1 LRPPASVRPLAAAL
15 LIAAA
20 AIVLPWRLLAG
31 ERMTS
36 ETNDMAR
43 SAVGGAGGTAGSAT
57 GNNRLDAAFGEEVG
71 GSSVATSAN
80 RLAPGFVQAFSFP
93 GTVSG
98 LTALD
103 DVTVSSVTLQW
114 TSPGLDGLRGSLAH
128 GSSYYIRVASHQ
140 VAGTF
145 TQFSSATIV
154 FSTAGTSPGATVST
168 VAVGLQP
175 NTTYWWRLWTKDPA
189 GGLSYASEISTF
201 VTLALP
207 VGLQDESFVEVHFT
221 SVAAQWVPRPSLLQ
235 DVSSMS
241 AAGYRVVA
249 SSTNF
254 GAIQPGGVISSS
266 ETANVTLSTLTVS
279 DPGLV
284 VDKTYY
290 FRAASLN
297 WAGQPNWTV
306 LGTTDTK
313 FQVNVPLPGDP
324 PYLNLSTGSMTASWE
339 RNGNPGDTRYD
350 ADASNTFDFSGDVTS
365 TGTYNLFYSSGGLN
379 ANTTYYFRVYATTR
393 ATSSAYASL
402 ASTMTWAFAPAQA
415 PAPLAGVFESSL
427 TVRWLHNGN
436 AVGFSSYSI
445 VATTSPAYPNSD
457 DGNMVLLSTVPRGS
471 DPMATVSGLE
481 PNTSYYLFGAGVNWV
496 GAQGEFVALG
506 STATRPVPPS
516 TVVYDEISFSSAV
529 AGWVIVGNPLGV
541 TTYTVTMSTVSGLPR
556 GGEWDVTLSTVPDS
570 SPVLLE
576 MTGLQLNATYHLFV
590 TAVGHSHE
598 AFVVGETSATM
609 AAPPGVSPD
618 VEVYDPVTTS
628 DFTLNWSSGSADPG
642 YDAMPQW
649 TTYYADIADNPSFSP
664 VLASS
669 RTFNRSAPFTGLSVN
684 TTYYARVAAF
694 SHHHGALTDYA
705 DFGSTATMAAAPV
718 TVATTFNEVSF
729 SSAIVSWGRN
739 GNPVSVT
746 TYTVAFSSG
755 YVYPNELPD
764 NIEVTTAPAG
774 GVLSATVDGLASN
787 TTYTM
792 FVRAINHKGAETA
805 WVNFGSTRT
814 LFSPKTWT
822 GGGGNGLWNTGTNWS
837 PNGAPTKTDAVTIP
851 IAANISA
858 IGTQIAFSSLTLG
871 SPANPVV
878 ALTLSTTISNGGSVL
893 IYKNSGLTQ
902 STTRQ
907 LLFDG
912 DFTMLSGSS
921 LSHRSLLIGTSIS
934 SVNIAVTGTFDL
946 QAGATIAVSSRG
958 YAGGV
963 TNGGVGVGPGP
974 GLGSATSNGGG
985 SGGGHGGAGGASAA
999 GAGGAAYD
1007 SLTNPIDAGSGGGGG
1022 DFASGT
1028 NTGGPGGGAVLI
1040 SAGTMIIDGRIEA
1053 LGASGGPGSGTAAR
1067 GAGGGGS
1074 GGAVNLTAA
1083 NFSGAGSI
1091 LVQGGAGG
1099 ADTNAGLEPGGGGG
1113 GGRAAITVTASG
1125 VTCAIVPFTA
1135 GGASGGGTSGA
1146 GSAGTYNTVDSLAA
1160 PQNLAGTAIS
1170 ATSIQWTWSLTTGAT
1185 DYQLF
1190 SSTGGP
1196 MSPPLGAVDNFTVP
1210 DLAVNT
1216 TASLYVQARA
1226 CGANVADSSPAE
1238 ASTLAQAPTATAASF
1253 PQVNLSSMSV
1263 SWTANSNP
1271 VNVTSYTV
1279 VLTPN
1284 PVFPNADPG
1293 NVFQS
1298 TLPAGTALE
1307 ATMYPLDPNT
1317 TYYLFVAAMN
1327 HAGLLTSYVDLS
1339 ASAATRA
1346 LPVGTQDE
1354 GFVTVDFGSAAAQ
1367 WIARPSLAQD
1377 VSSMSAGGYVVE
1389 ASSTNFG
1396 SLTPGGAIYS
1406 STTWNVLLSTLTV
1419 AIVPAPAN
1427 LCDTHYF
1434 RAAAL
1439 NWAGLPTQYT
1449 SLGSTRAP
1457 ADYGV
1462 AVAIMDLNL
1471 GGVAVNT
1478 EQVITQSLQLSNVA
1492 CPVTYHLMVT
1502 TVTPGSLW
1510 SVETTS
1516 GTETFTV
1523 QAMFNSV
1530 EPALA
1535 DFEDADTFTDVRV
1548 PSSPTVFAG
1557 DQTGVEVPVTE
1568 NRLLWFKLGMPRS
1581 VSTIEDQDIR
1591 ITVYAYPP

>member
-1 LRPPASVRPLAAAL
+1 LRRPASARPLAAAL

-43 SAVGGAGGTAGSAT
+43 SAVGGAGGTSGSAT
-57 GNNRLDAAFGEEVG
+57 SNNRLDAAFGEEIA

-93 GTVSG
+93 GTVTG
-98 LTALD
+98 LTTLD

-114 TSPGLDGLRGSLAH
+114 TAPGLDGFRGSLAH

-189 GGLSYASEISTF
+189 GGMSYASDISTF

-254 GAIQPGGVISSS
+254 GALQPGGVISSS
-266 ETANVTLSTLTVS
+266 ETPNVTLSTLTVS

-324 PYLNLSTGSMTASWE
+324 PYLNLSTGSMTAAWE

-350 ADASNTFDFSGDVTS
+350 ADASNTPGFSGEVTS

-393 ATSSAYASL
+393 ATSSAYAPL
-402 ASTMTWAFAPAQA
+402 ASTMTWAFAPAEA
-415 PAPLAGVFESSL
+415 ATPLAGVFESSL

-436 AVGFSSYSI
+436 GAGVSTYSV

-457 DGNMVLLSTVPRGS
+457 DGTVILLSTMPKGS
-471 DPMATVSGLE
+471 DPMSTVSGLV
-481 PNTSYYLFGAGVNWV
+481 PNTTYFLFGSGVNFV
-496 GAQGEFVALG
+496 GAQGEFVLLG

-516 TVVYDEISFSSAV
+516 TVVYDEVSFSSAV

-541 TTYTVTMSTVSGLPR
+541 TTYTVTLSTVTGLPR
-556 GGEWDVTLSTVPDS
+556 GGEWDVVVSTVPDA
-570 SPVLLE
+570 SPVLIEL
-576 MTGLQLNATYHLFV
+576 TGLQLNATYQLSV
-590 TAVGHSHE
+590 TAVGHAHA

-609 AAPPGVSPD
+609 AAIPGVSPD
-618 VEVYDPVTTS
+618 VEVYDPVTTTA
-628 DFTLNWSSGSADPG
+628 FTLNWSSGTADPG
-642 YDAMPQW
+642 YDAPAQW
-649 TTYYADIADNPSFSP
+649 TTYYADIAVNPAFSP

-684 TTYYARVAAF
+684 TTYYARIAAF
-694 SHHHGALTDYA
+694 GHHHGALTDYA
-705 DFGSTATMAAAPV
+705 DFGSTATMAAVPAAV
-718 TVATTFNEVSF
+718 VTTFNEVSF

-746 TYTVAFSSG
+746 TYTVVFSSG

-764 NIEVTTAPAG
+764 NIVFDTAPAG
-774 GVLSATVDGLASN
+774 GVLSATMDGLASN
-787 TTYTM
+787 TTYTF

-814 LFSPKTWT
+814 LFSPKTWS
-822 GGGGNGLWNTGTNWS
+822 GGGGNGLWNTATNWN
-837 PNGAPTKTDAVTIP
+837 PNGVPTKTDAVTIP

-858 IGTQIAFSSLTLG
+858 IGAQIAFSSLTLG

-902 STTRQ
+902 ATTRQ
-907 LLFDG
+907 LVFDG
-912 DFTMLSGSS
+912 DFTMVSGSS
-921 LSHRSLLIGTSIS
+921 LSHTSESATAIS
-934 SVNIAVTGTFDL
+934 SVNIRVTGTFDL
-946 QAGATIAVSSRG
+946 QAGATINVMGRG
-958 YAGGV
+958 YRGGIVDGAGNGPCPGG
-963 TNGGVGVGPGP
+963 TDIGNNEGGGGACYGGIGGGGVGAPGGAGGTAIYGSYTAPIDMGSGGGGGGNTGTGGAGGGIVIIDAGTMVLDGVIISSGAQGRPVPVGTTAAG
-974 GLGSATSNGGG
+974 GGGG
-985 SGGGHGGAGGASAA
+985 SGGGVFI
-999 GAGGAAYD
+999 
-1007 SLTNPIDAGSGGGGG
+1007 TAGS
-1022 DFASGT
+1022 FSGT
-1028 NTGGPGGGAVLI
+1028 
-1040 SAGTMIIDGRIEA
+1040 
-1053 LGASGGPGSGTAAR
+1053 
-1067 GAGGGGS
+1067 
-1074 GGAVNLTAA
+1074 
-1083 NFSGAGSI
+1083 GSI
-1091 LVQGGAGG
+1091 DVQGGRGG
-1099 ADTNAGLEPGGGGG
+1099 TDDVGPGGGGG
-1113 GGRAAITVTASG
+1113 GGRAAVVVTGSG
-1125 VTCAIVPFTA
+1125 VTCGVTFQIA
-1135 GGASGGGTSGA
+1135 GGASGGGASGA
-1146 GSAGTYNTVDSLAA
+1146 GVAGSSHTADSLVAA
-1160 PQNLAGTAIS
+1160 QSLTGTAQS
-1170 ATSIQWTWSLTTGAT
+1170 ATSILWNWSLTSGAT
-1185 DYQLF
+1185 DYQVF

-1196 MSPPLGAVDNFTVP
+1196 MSPPLGAAGNYTTTGLD
-1210 DLAVNT
+1210 VNT
-1216 TASLYVQARA
+1216 TASFYVQARA
-1226 CGANVADSSPAE
+1226 CGANVADSAPAD
-1238 ASTLAQAPTATAASF
+1238 AATLAQVPTATAASF

-1271 VNVTSYTV
+1271 VNITSYTV

-1339 ASAATRA
+1339 AAAATRP

-1354 GFVTVDFGSAAAQ
+1354 SFVTVDFGSAAAQ
-1367 WIARPSLAQD
+1367 WIPRPSLAQD

-1396 SLTPGGAIYS
+1396 ALAPGGAVYS
-1406 STTWNVLLSTLTV
+1406 SATWNVLLSTLTV
-1419 AIVPAPAN
+1419 AIVPAPAH
-1427 LCDTHYF
+1427 LCETHYF

-1439 NWAGLPTQYT
+1439 NWAGLPSAYT
-1449 SLGSTRAP
+1449 ALGSTRA
-1457 ADYGV
+1457 ADDYGV
-1462 AVAIMDLNL
+1462 AVAIVSLNL
-1471 GGVAVNT
+1471 GSVDVNT
-1478 EQVITQSLQLSNVA
+1478 EQVIAQSLQLSNVA
-1492 CPVTYHLMVT
+1492 CPVTYHVKAT

-1510 SVETTS
+1510 SISTTS

-1530 EPALA
+1530 QPALT
-1535 DFEDADTFTDVRV
+1535 DFEDADKLTDV
-1548 PSSPTVFAG
+1548 SAAASATVFAG
-1557 DQTGVEVPVTE
+1557 DQRGDSVPVTQD
-1568 NRLLWFKLGMPRS
+1568 RLLWFKLGMPRS
-1581 VSTIEDQDIR
+1581 VSTTGDEDIR
-1591 ITVYAYPP
+1591 ITVYASPP